1 MIESAVIAA
10 AHFTPILAFA
20 LALAARLG
28 WECGG
33 VIVSLARSA
42 VGRRR

>member
-33 VIVSLARSA
+33 GIVALARRVA
-42 VGRRR
+42 G

>member
-1 MIESAVIAA
+1 MVSAA
-10 AHFTPILAFA
+10 AHFTPILCFA

-33 VIVSLARSA
+33 GVVALVRGVAR
-42 VGRRR
+42 